1 MGAVGTEEG
10 ELSGGGMVSE
20 VVLVVIGPLCLSVLP
35 YQEERLP
42 Q

>member
-20 VVLVVIGPLCLSVLP
+20 VVVVVTGPLGLSILS
-35 YQEERLP
+35 YKEERLP